1 MKKRKIGTVLW
12 GIFFILSAVFMVVA
26 KLGYLQE
33 FNIFS
38 IMLGVICVGVAI
50 NGLIKL
56 SFAEVFFPL
65 SIIAIIFDKKLGLES
80 LSTWTILLA
89 ALFLTIG
96 FEMIFGAIKKNRY
109 KNKFKANININSNIK
124 PSFVDN
130 FANEINVSMG
140 ATSKYYISEEFVKG
154 MINASFSGVKVYFEG
169 ENLKEKTAT
178 IYINTLFSGVEI
190 YVPRGWNIVDKTKTI
205 MGGINIH
212 NGIAGNEIGENT
224 LYIEGNVTF
233 GGCEIRRL

>member
-1 MKKRKIGTVLW
+1 MKKRRIGTVLW

-38 IMLGVICVGVAI
+38 IMLGVICIGVAI

-65 SIIAIIFDKKLGLES
+65 SIIAIIFDEKLGIEN
-80 LSTWTILLA
+80 LSVWTILLV

-96 FEMIFGAIKKNRY
+96 FQMIFGTIKKNRY
-109 KNKFKANININSNIK
+109 KNKFNINVNVKDN

-130 FANEINVSMG
+130 SANEINVSMG
-140 ATSKYYISEEFVKG
+140 ATSKYYISQEFVTG

-178 IYINTLFSGVEI
+178 LYINTAFSGIEI
-190 YVPRGWNIVDKTKTI
+190 YVPRDWNIVDKTKATV
-205 MGGINIH
+205 GGIDINQ
-212 NGIAGNEIGENT
+212 NTRDNEIGENT
-224 LYIEGNVTF
+224 LYIEGNLTF
-233 GGCEIRRL
+233 AGCEIKRL